1 MKGMII
7 AMALLFES
15 HLTTINNLATPVQTF
30 NESILFV
37 QVLLSCSAIFYI
49 KNQKVFN
56 GGKTHYF
63 ELSLFNTTSLWPCQN
78 HT

>member
-1 MKGMII
+1 
-7 AMALLFES
+7 MALLFES

-56 GGKTHYF
+56 GGKNT
-63 ELSLFNTTSLWPCQN
+63 LF
-78 HT
+78 